1 MEAVEHILSDADIF
15 SGLSTSIDL
24 VIDKSPGTM
33 GRVVASLR
41 PCGLKFTRHVLSD
54 SADPG
59 RSQLRIIAEG
69 EASAQDL
76 SAMLVAVQGVIQV
89 VDVRVDLAPADL
101 DEQSPG

>member
-1 MEAVEHILSDADIF
+1 MEAVESIWSDSDIL

-41 PCGLKFTRHVLSD
+41 PCGLRFTRHILTEGE
-54 SADPG
+54 DPD
-59 RSQLRIIAEG
+59 RAQLKIIAEG

-76 SAMLVAVQGVIQV
+76 SAMLVAIQGVIQV
-89 VDVRVDLAPADL
+89 VDVQVELSAARFRDPVPH
-101 DEQSPG
+101 